1 MLDTP
6 GIPER
11 RQSPRYELEM
21 PADIALEDGEAL
33 AVTTRNISN
42 SGLQIICD
50 AWVTDAIEPR
60 GIQSHAT
67 SQLRF
72 KLIME
77 LPIADDAEKFYV
89 NCRLIS
95 VQRLSQDEY
104 MLNIAFINFEN
115 STESTLNKFIGQYKQ
130 RKIVLDAII
139 V

>member
-1 MLDTP
+1 MLDRP

-21 PADIALEDGEAL
+21 PADIVLQDGEAL
-33 AVTTRNISN
+33 TVSTRNISN

-115 STESTLNKFIGQYKQ
+115 NTESTLNKFIGQYKQ

>member
-1 MLDTP
+1 MLDRP

-21 PADIALEDGEAL
+21 PADIVLQDGEAL
-33 AVTTRNISN
+33 TVSTRNISN

-67 SQLRF
+67 SHLRF
-72 KLIME
+72 KLIMK
-77 LPIADDAEKFYV
+77 LPIADNAEKLYV

-104 MLNIAFINFEN
+104 MLNVAFINFEN
-115 STESTLNKFIGQYKQ
+115 NTESTLNKFIGQYKQ

-139 V
+139 A

>member
-1 MLDTP
+1 MLDIP

-11 RQSPRYELEM
+11 RQSPRYELDM
-21 PADIALEDGEAL
+21 PADIVLEDGDAL
-33 AVTTRNISN
+33 SVNTRNISN

-77 LPIADDAEKFYV
+77 LPIADNAEKFYV

-115 STESTLNKFIGQYKQ
+115 NTESTLNKFIGQYKQ
-130 RKIVLDAII
+130 RKIVLDAI
-139 V
+139 VV